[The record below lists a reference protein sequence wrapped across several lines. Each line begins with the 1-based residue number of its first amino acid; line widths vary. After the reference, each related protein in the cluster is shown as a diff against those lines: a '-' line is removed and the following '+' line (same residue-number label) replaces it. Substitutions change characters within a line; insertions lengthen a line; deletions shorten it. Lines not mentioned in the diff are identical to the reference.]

1 MNLVSIITPSYNSEK
16 FIGKTIES
24 VLAQT
29 YQNWE
34 MIIVDDKSTDSS
46 TDIIKNYTEKDERIR
61 LIMLNKNGGVASARN
76 KAILE
81 CKGDYIAFLD
91 SDDLWLPEKLE
102 KQLNFM
108 LENHHAF
115 TYLSYEKINSKGEVI
130 GKVNAPA
137 KISYHDLLKTC
148 YPGCLTVMI
157 DVEVLKGMFIPLGT
171 KREDYAFWLKIIKQ
185 THYAFGLDQVLAQY
199 RLHPDQ
205 NSRIK
210 LHMAKETWNLYRDI
224 ERLSF
229 FKTLYYFSN
238 YAIRG
243 VLRTYKI

>member
-1 MNLVSIITPSYNSEK
+1 
-16 FIGKTIES
+16 
-24 VLAQT
+24 
-29 YQNWE
+29 
-34 MIIVDDKSTDSS
+34 
-46 TDIIKNYTEKDERIR
+46 
-61 LIMLNKNGGVASARN
+61 
-76 KAILE
+76 
-81 CKGDYIAFLD
+81 
-91 SDDLWLPEKLE
+91 
-102 KQLNFM
+102 M
-108 LENHHAF
+108 LENHYAF

-157 DVEVLKGMFIPLGT
+157 DAEVLKGMLIPLNT

-185 THYAFGLDQVLAQY
+185 TQYAFGLDQVMAQY

-229 FKTLYYFSN
+229 FKTIYYFSN